1 MKLLLAIFQLCTTL
15 HLDEKHGI
23 LFVENPPI
31 RKYNQVEKLYVDI
44 LMRSPRELLNLGNL
58 DFPDNNIC
66 YTDQNQ
72 KTTKTCEQYLDK
84 FDEKILEIA
93 KPYSVEKENSKR
105 EIGIQ
110 KREVVT
116 AVAFGITIAITSI
129 AGYFV
134 GKAHTESDV
143 DIIKMEM
150 EKERER
156 MANLT
161 RAADI
166 TRTSLETLAENM
178 RENGDFATTI
188 QPNNVEIGLIE
199 HSINFNGNTETD
211 ANGPWWLTKLVNWA
225 TEQFIKEHEI
235 LQKNQI
241 PFNSGQTY
249 KSTITAKCISAQK
262 TNNKTAR
269 KFCEQFTEKVYYS
282 NIIQYHGF
290 SITKNEN
297 NKIKE
302 IIFSSSIN
310 IPIMEEEIYGN
321 YKVINLGTFENGI
334 KKQLQLTQNIATNG
348 LNAYSYDSHRCS
360 SNGDFIVCP
369 SNTMIPEDECI
380 GNIFNENETN
390 ACKQQITE
398 TRKTC
403 ALWENDQF
411 IFISMTEDVK
421 VTKTRKIRKIEILP
435 KNEKLQFKCPSSRRK
450 ITIMPTLRE
459 KIEITINKLNATT
472 PIIKPENDIEAR
484 LAELHLIIQETNKT
498 EEFHRNIL
506 NKTLHHFKEDVE
518 KTAET
523 IPEIIEQQ
531 LKEIFIMALPYLVT
545 AAVIVTVTLLA
556 CCIIPCIYRKMR
568 KTVFTNLVAYHPD
581 DSPNMNPQSA

>member
-1 MKLLLAIFQLCTTL
+1 
-15 HLDEKHGI
+15 
-23 LFVENPPI
+23 
-31 RKYNQVEKLYVDI
+31 
-44 LMRSPRELLNLGNL
+44 
-58 DFPDNNIC
+58 
-66 YTDQNQ
+66 
-72 KTTKTCEQYLDK
+72 
-84 FDEKILEIA
+84 
-93 KPYSVEKENSKR
+93 
-105 EIGIQ
+105 
-110 KREVVT
+110 
-116 AVAFGITIAITSI
+116 
-129 AGYFV
+129 
-134 GKAHTESDV
+134 
-143 DIIKMEM
+143 M

-199 HSINFNGNTETD
+199 HSINFDGKTEND
-211 ANGPWWLTKLVNWA
+211 ANGPWWLTKLINWE
-225 TEQFIKEHEI
+225 TEQFIKEHET
-235 LQKNQI
+235 LLKKQI
-241 PFNSGQTY
+241 PFNSHETY
-249 KSTITAKCISAQK
+249 KTTITAKCISAQK
-262 TNNKTAR
+262 TNNRTAR

-310 IPIMEEEIYGN
+310 IPIMEEEIYRN
-321 YKVINLGTFENGI
+321 YKVINLGNFENGI
-334 KKQLQLTQNIATNG
+334 KKQLQLSNNIATNG
-348 LNAYSYDSHRCS
+348 LYTYSYNIHRCS
-360 SNGDFIVCP
+360 TNGDFIVCP

-380 GNIFNENETN
+380 GNIFNENETH
-390 ACKQQITE
+390 ACIQKITK

-403 ALWENDQF
+403 ALWENHQF

-421 VTKTRKIRKIEILP
+421 ITKTRKIRKIEVLQ

-450 ITIMPTLRE
+450 ITVMPNHIE
-459 KIEITINKLNATT
+459 KTEIFINKLNSTT
-472 PIIKPENDIEAR
+472 PITKPENDIESR
-484 LAELHLIIQETNKT
+484 LAELHSIIQETNKT
-498 EEFHRNIL
+498 EEFHKNLL

-545 AAVIVTVTLLA
+545 TAVIIIITLLA
-556 CCIIPCIYRKMR
+556 CCIIPCVYRKIR